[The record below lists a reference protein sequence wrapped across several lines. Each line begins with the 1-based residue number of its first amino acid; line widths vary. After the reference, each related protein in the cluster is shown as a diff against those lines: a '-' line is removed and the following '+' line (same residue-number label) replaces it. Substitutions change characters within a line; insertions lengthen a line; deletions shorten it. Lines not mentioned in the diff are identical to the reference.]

1 MQGLKVLCTRRYPAL
16 LLHASAQT
24 ELELT

>member
-1 MQGLKVLCTRRYPAL
+1 MQGLKVFCTRRYLAL

-24 ELELT
+24 ELEFT